1 MAMGAMEMPAWEP
14 ARPYIQQVAQQASQ
28 GVDFSKNLF
37 QLIQDAQ
44 DARTLKE
51 SRQLCLKWDREII
64 DLQQGKSC
72 PGAWKK
78 VLLWLPYI
86 WDAKVAVQ
94 QNYSRTGILEEKIPE
109 IKRDFDSLIT
119 FISSKNYKASDRTKI
134 LTLDSMLTAL
144 MGRLDPERSPV
155 RDAYHYVPRLHVT
168 IDPETNRPLYHLTR
182 SAPALR
188 NLSLRGGGGKG
199 QGYVKMIQVL
209 RRNKWFDCLEH
220 VAGSSA
226 GGIAAIALAFG
237 IEDLEQFCSEVQ
249 ASIMWGAS
257 LSALKMM
264 PFLKGR
270 FCGFGVLGS
279 AAGVIDAIDRTTTRR
294 VQDFLNREDIRRFI
308 RENVFGAQL
317 NRLEQLRTRAIVAQ
331 NESDLVTFADLALL
345 REIASAAG
353 LGNYFLRLTLSFWNT
368 TRQQEG
374 FFDAGTYPNIP
385 IVYATRAAIALPA
398 AFQSIVLT
406 LDGQVCM
413 IQDGGL
419 GSNSPSEVF
428 FDKLSAQ
435 ATEREKIAYQNAQSK
450 TLSCVFDDQGV
461 GYRSESS
468 HYTYGESKP
477 IRFLLQAIGVVESA
491 QQMEEL
497 RSCENKKLDLIG
509 NVLVIPHGDLYT
521 LTFNP
526 TSEQKAAADKMSE
539 LATETWCCNHAREGV
554 DLTSFSLE
562 LLLQEMTQ
570 EERERV
576 VDGDWCN
583 VLREFLSSHQDVLSS
598 VIEDLRSGRMMQ
610 VVLQNELNNLN
621 QSHILSEFQRVF
633 LNRIRCLELW
643 NLLSTQ
649 ARFIFCTELKR
660 RIGLP

>member
-1 MAMGAMEMPAWEP
+1 MPAWEP

-28 GVDFSKNLF
+28 GINRLKNLF
-37 QLIQDAQ
+37 QLIRDANN
-44 DARTLKE
+44 ARTPEE

-78 VLLWLPYI
+78 VLLWLSNI
-86 WDAKVAVQ
+86 LNAKVELLRKRS
-94 QNYSRTGILEEKIPE
+94 YRGIFEEKIPE

-144 MGRLDPERSPV
+144 MGRLDPESSPV
-155 RDAYHYVPRLHVT
+155 RDAYHYVSRLHVT

-182 SAPALR
+182 SAPPLR

-209 RRNKWFDCLEH
+209 RKNKWFDALEY

-226 GGIAAIALAFG
+226 GGIAAVALAFG
-237 IEDLEQFCSEVQ
+237 IEDLEQFCTEVQ
-249 ASIMWGAS
+249 ASIMRKQSRA
-257 LSALKMM
+257 ALRVM
-264 PFLKGR
+264 PFLRGR
-270 FCGFGVLGS
+270 FRGLGVLGS
-279 AAGVIDAIDRTTTRR
+279 AAGVIYAIDRITTRR
-294 VQDFLNREDIRRFI
+294 VQDFLNREEVRSFI
-308 RENVFGAQL
+308 RENVFGKQFK
-317 NRLEQLRTRAIVAQ
+317 RLEQLRTRAIIAR
-331 NESDLVTFADLALL
+331 NESDFVTFADLALL

-353 LGNYFLRLTLSFWNT
+353 LGNYFLRLALSFWNT
-368 TRQQEG
+368 TRQQGG
-374 FFDAGTYPNIP
+374 FFNEETYPDLP
-385 IVYATRAAIALPA
+385 IAYAVRATMALPGV
-398 AFQSIVLT
+398 FQSIVLE
-406 LDGQVCM
+406 LDDQECI
-413 IQDGGL
+413 IQDGAI
-419 GSNSPSEVF
+419 GSNSPTEVF
-428 FDKLSAQ
+428 FRKLGILASEA
-435 ATEREKIAYQNAQSK
+435 EKLAYQKAQSW
-450 TLSCVFDDQGV
+450 TLTTIFDTQGE
-461 GYRSESS
+461 GHRLDSS
-468 HYTYGESKP
+468 RYTYDTSTMVRIFLNLTGTVKNEE
-477 IRFLLQAIGVVESA
+477 RFERLNDNENEKLNLTGNILVVPS
-491 QQMEEL
+491 
-497 RSCENKKLDLIG
+497 
-509 NVLVIPHGDLYT
+509 GDLDT
-521 LTFNP
+521 SNFNP
-526 TSEQKAAADKMSE
+526 TPEQKAAADKMSE

-583 VLREFLSSHQDVLSS
+583 VLREFLLSHQGVLSG

-643 NLLSTQ
+643 NLLSPQ
-649 ARFIFCTELKR
+649 ARFIFCTGLKR